1 MNFFKRLI
9 RTKTFWTGLT
19 SIASGVALCAAND
32 WPQGVPL
39 IIAGLGM
46 IFIRDSIAK
55 LPAQPIVLPFKRTN
69 GTAAKR

>member
-19 SIASGVALCAAND
+19 SIASGTALCVAHDYA
-32 WPQGVPL
+32 QGVPL

-55 LPAQPIVLPFKRTN
+55 VAISSARVKPW
-69 GTAAKR
+69 

>member
-9 RTKTFWTGLT
+9 KTKTFWTGLT
-19 SIASGVALCAAND
+19 SIATGAALCAAHD

-46 IFIRDSIAK
+46 IFIRDSVAK
-55 LPAQPIVLPFKRTN
+55 LAASTARKLPW
-69 GTAAKR
+69 